1 MPDWDHKEM
10 IDPGLYEPTKT
21 FKSVKVHIR
30 GRPVEFDKTKYFP
43 GPGQYKVNMK
53 FKNGPVKI
61 GTDARKAYWLK
72 SSGYGNPAASKYKI
86 T

>member
-1 MPDWDHKEM
+1 M

-30 GRPVEFDKTKYFP
+30 GRPAEFDKTKYFP